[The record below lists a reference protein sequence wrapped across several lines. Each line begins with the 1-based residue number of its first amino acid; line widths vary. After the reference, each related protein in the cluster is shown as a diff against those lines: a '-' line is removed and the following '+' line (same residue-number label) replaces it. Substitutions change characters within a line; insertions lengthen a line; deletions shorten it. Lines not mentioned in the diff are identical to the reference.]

1 MLLMSTEMRFKVM
14 GLDDMAWGEN
24 VFGEEQGQSP
34 EHPASRGQE
43 RKGIQWARGQSL
55 MSGGEAFCERGNGQ
69 QCAWKQDPL
78 RDPEAEE
85 GAAPG
90 RKEAAEVTEALRES
104 ITLIRSA
111 GFFPHV
117 ITHRLQAG
125 RPCFPFGTVKS
136 VETSD
141 VAAASPASLGS
152 RSGGHT

>member
-1 MLLMSTEMRFKVM
+1 MLLTSTEMRFKVWDWM
-14 GLDDMAWGEN
+14 TWPGERTYL
-24 VFGEEQGQSP
+24 GKSMGQSP

-69 QCAWKQDPL
+69 QCTWKQDPL

-85 GAAPG
+85 GAAPE

-104 ITLIRSA
+104 ITLICSA

-125 RPCFPFGTVKS
+125 RPCFPFGTVES

-152 RSGGHT
+152 GSGGHT

>member
-1 MLLMSTEMRFKVM
+1 MLLTSTEMRFKVWDWM
-14 GLDDMAWGEN
+14 TWPGERTYL
-24 VFGEEQGQSP
+24 GKSMGQSP

-152 RSGGHT
+152 GSGGHT